1 MSIGN
6 KIKELRI
13 QKGMTQEGLSEK
25 TDLNI
30 RTIQRIENEEVDPRS
45 YTLQVIANALE
56 VDYQYL
62 IEEPDNNKRLH
73 NENKLWLCLLHLSGI
88 FILVFPPLII
98 WYLKKDKVEKINTH
112 AKDVLNFQI
121 SMFIYL
127 IIAGLLTLVLIGL
140 PIAIF
145 LGIFSIIVV
154 LINTIKIIIN
164 KPYNYPLSLNIFTNK
179 IKV

>member
-13 QKGMTQEGLSEK
+13 KKGMTQEDLSEK

-62 IEEPDNNKRLH
+62 IEESDNNKKLH

-98 WYLKKDKVEKINTH
+98 WYLKKDKVEKINIH

-164 KPYNYPLSLNIFTNK
+164 KPYNYPLSLNSFTNK